1 MFFKDLR
8 TVIMDQ
14 KKNNIEGTVKGKAP
28 IEAVYRIKTGKKEI
42 ITAGIVVKEGKI
54 NKRSRCYIFKN
65 GVPISEALTI
75 KAIKHFKKDMME
87 VKKGDECTIMFI
99 DEDVS
104 FEKGYEI
111 FAYEW
116 CKINSINDY
125 QLNLFITFDFQRLS
139 GSQST
144 HKLRYKSSEYS
155 APQNHTHPVKMQES
169 TEDIYQWFYSY
180 KTFSFSTEI
189 HDVRMQ

>member
-111 FAYEW
+111 FAYE
-116 CKINSINDY
+116 
-125 QLNLFITFDFQRLS
+125 
-139 GSQST
+139 
-144 HKLRYKSSEYS
+144 
-155 APQNHTHPVKMQES
+155 
-169 TEDIYQWFYSY
+169 
-180 KTFSFSTEI
+180 
-189 HDVRMQ
+189 